1 MKGLK
6 KHVLGVVRQ
15 LAKLEERTG
24 EHFKLP
30 GGTTPLIDNE
40 LEKHEEDEDSY
51 EKKQAAVRE
60 VIYRT
65 VDKSTFLQ
73 NWSPAPSPLYIA
85 FTIISTPQHLL
96 HLNSA
101 QYQSLLS
108 ALWTG
113 ATSARG
119 NALCK
124 YLSARSYPIF

>member
-30 GGTTPLIDNE
+30 GGTTLLTDNE

-60 VIYRT
+60 VIYWT
-65 VDKSTFLQ
+65 IDK
-73 NWSPAPSPLYIA
+73 
-85 FTIISTPQHLL
+85 
-96 HLNSA
+96 
-101 QYQSLLS
+101 
-108 ALWTG
+108 
-113 ATSARG
+113 
-119 NALCK
+119 
-124 YLSARSYPIF
+124 